1 MIKHKYIAMKAL
13 VFISSLFISVAS
25 IAQIVSSRSNEIDLD
40 FSQENPNTSFAQI
53 KWISPRLEYTNSE
66 EGRVEIKADITSQHA
81 LENVTLYIRKGP
93 EQKPFASRTVYL
105 EDPHSANLDMSMKV
119 FEGETWLVLEAKT
132 INGGITRD
140 IRNIKVGMDAIGDA
154 VMADRKDYAL
164 LFGIDRYDHWSDLVN
179 PVYDVESIGKELEER
194 YGFQVEI
201 VRNAE
206 QNEVMTKLREYA
218 QINYK
223 PQDQL
228 FIFFAGHGQYDDVF
242 GEGFLV
248 AKNSLRNDVSKNSY
262 ISHNRIRSNIN
273 NIPCEHIFLSMD
285 VCFGGTFDPLLA
297 SSRSAA
303 YEEADDRE
311 YLVRKLSKK
320 TRKYLT
326 SGSKEYVSDGVA
338 GGHSPFARGLL
349 EALKSNGG
357 PDRILILNEIN
368 SFMERLKSTPRF
380 GAFGVDENGSDFVF
394 ISR

>member
-1 MIKHKYIAMKAL
+1 MKNFNIFLSILMIFNIQMANG
-13 VFISSLFISVAS
+13 
-25 IAQIVSSRSNEIDLD
+25 QIVSSRSNEIQIAFPDSTL
-40 FSQENPNTSFAQI
+40 NTSYARI
-53 KWISPRLEYTNSE
+53 NWISPRLEYTNLE
-66 EGRVEIKADITSQHA
+66 EGRIEIKAEVTSTNA
-81 LENVTLYIRKGP
+81 LKSVMLNIMRGADKDL
-93 EQKPFASRTVYL
+93 QASRTVYI
-105 EDPHSANLDMSMKV
+105 EDSYKTGIDLSMKM
-119 FEGETWLVLEAKT
+119 FEGETWLEIEAIT
-132 INGGITRD
+132 VNGGISREL
-140 IRNIKVGMDAIGDA
+140 RNIKVGMDAIGDA

-164 LFGIDRYDHWSDLVN
+164 LFGINKYDHWSDLVN
-179 PVYDVESIGKELEER
+179 PVYDVEAIGKELEER

-201 VRNAE
+201 IKDAE
-206 QNEVMTKLREYA
+206 QDAVMTKLREYA

-228 FIFFAGHGQYDDVF
+228 LIFFAGHGQYDDVF

-273 NIPCEHIFLSMD
+273 NIPCSHIFLSMD

-303 YEEADDRE
+303 YEETNDRE

-338 GGHSPFARGLL
+338 GSHSPFARNFL

-357 PDRILILNEIN
+357 EDRILILDEIKAY
-368 SFMERLKSTPRF
+368 MERLKSTPRF
-380 GAFGVDENGSDFVF
+380 GEFGSNENGSDFVF
-394 ISR
+394 ISQ

>member
-1 MIKHKYIAMKAL
+1 MKTSKLILPMIVTMFVL
-13 VFISSLFISVAS
+13 VANG
-25 IAQIVSSRSNEIDLD
+25 QIVSSKSNEITVAFPDSTL
-40 FSQENPNTSFAQI
+40 NTSYAQI
-53 KWISPRLEYTNSE
+53 NWISPRLEYTNLE
-66 EGRVEIKADITSQHA
+66 EGRIEIKAEVTSA
-81 LENVTLYIRKGP
+81 RPLKSVTLYIKRGA
-93 EQKPFASRTVYL
+93 ERSLLASRNIYI
-105 EDPHSANLDMSMKV
+105 EDFNKTPVDLNMKV
-119 FEGETWLVLEAKT
+119 FEGETWLELEAVT
-132 INGGITRD
+132 MSGGVTREF
-140 IRNIKVGMDAIGDA
+140 RNVKVGMDAIGDA

-164 LFGIDRYDHWSDLVN
+164 LFGINKYDHWSDLVN
-179 PVYDVESIGKELEER
+179 PVFDVQSIAKELEER
-194 YGFQVEI
+194 YGFQVE
-201 VRNAE
+201 VVLDAE

-285 VCFGGTFDPLLA
+285 VCFGGTFDPMLA

-303 YEEADDRE
+303 YELTNDRE

-338 GGHSPFARGLL
+338 GAHSPFAKNLL

-357 PDRILILNEIN
+357 EDRILILDEIKGY
-368 SFMERLKSTPRF
+368 MERLKSTPRF
-380 GAFGVDENGSDFVF
+380 GAFGSDENGSDFVF
-394 ISR
+394 IAR

>member
-1 MIKHKYIAMKAL
+1 MKTIIK
-13 VFISSLFISVAS
+13 VLFVLTILPSFG
-25 IAQIVSSRSNEIDLD
+25 QIVSSKSNEIEVG
-40 FSQENPNTSFAQI
+40 FRGENVNAAYAQI
-53 KWISPRLEYTNSE
+53 TWISPRLEYTNLE
-66 EGRVEIKADITSQHA
+66 EGRIDIKADIVSQHA
-81 LENVTLYIRKGP
+81 LETVTLYIKKGVN
-93 EQKPFASRTVYL
+93 KTTFASRTVYI
-105 EDPHSANLDMSMKV
+105 EDPHKANLDISMKV
-119 FEGETWLVLEAKT
+119 FEGETWLEIEAKT
-132 INGGITRD
+132 VNGGVTRD
-140 IRNIKVGMDAIGDA
+140 FRNIKVGMDAIGDA
-154 VMADRKDYAL
+154 VMADRQDYAL
-164 LFGIDRYDHWSDLVN
+164 LFGIDRYDNWSDLVN

-194 YGFQVEI
+194 YGFKVEI

-273 NIPCEHIFLSMD
+273 NIPCEHVFLSMD
-285 VCFGGTFDPLLA
+285 VCFGGTFDPMLA

-303 YEEADDRE
+303 YEETNDRE

-338 GGHSPFARGLL
+338 GGHSPFARGMI

-357 PDRILILNEIN
+357 EDRILILNEIN
-368 SFMERLKSTPRF
+368 TFMERLKSTPRF
-380 GAFGVDENGSDFVF
+380 GSFGTDENGSDFVF
-394 ISR
+394 IAR

>member
-1 MIKHKYIAMKAL
+1 MKL
-13 VFISSLFISVAS
+13 SLSISLFCLATLVNG
-25 IAQIVSSRSNEIDLD
+25 QIVSSRSNEVQLD
-40 FSQENPNTSFAQI
+40 FNSNAISSFAQI
-53 KWISPRLEYTNSE
+53 EWISPRLEYTNSE
-66 EGRVEIKADITSQHA
+66 EKKLEIKANITSVNA
-81 LENVTLYIRKGP
+81 LKSVTLHFK
-93 EQKPFASRTVYL
+93 QKKDDKPVASRTAYI
-105 EDPHSANLDMSMKV
+105 EDEHNTNFDLTLRMLDGDNWIEIV
-119 FEGETWLVLEAKT
+119 AETKSGA
-132 INGGITRD
+132 ITREY
-140 IRNIKVGMDAIGDA
+140 RNIKVGMDAIGDA
-154 VMADRKDYAL
+154 VMADRQDYAL
-164 LFGIDRYDHWSDLVN
+164 LFGINKYDNWSDLVN
-179 PVYDVESIGKELEER
+179 PGYDVEAIGKELEER
-194 YGFQVEI
+194 YGFKVEI
-201 VRNAE
+201 VRDAE
-206 QNEVMTKLREYA
+206 QDQVMTKLREYA

-273 NIPCEHIFLSMD
+273 NIPCEHIFLGMD

-303 YEEADDRE
+303 YEVTNDRE

-338 GGHSPFARGLL
+338 GSHSPFARNLI

-357 PDRILILNEIN
+357 EDRILILDEIK
-368 SFMERLKSTPRF
+368 SYMERLKSTPRF
-380 GAFGVDENGSDFVF
+380 GSFGSDENGSDFVF
-394 ISR
+394 IAR

>member
-1 MIKHKYIAMKAL
+1 MKTTIFTLLLVVAL
-13 VFISSLFISVAS
+13 A
-25 IAQIVSSRSNEIDLD
+25 ATGQIVSSRSNEVQVDLD
-40 FSQENPNTSFAQI
+40 SDLNASFAQI
-53 KWISPRLEYTNSE
+53 EWLSPRLEYTNSE
-66 EGRVEIKADITSQHA
+66 EKKLEIKANITSVNA
-81 LENVTLYIRKGP
+81 LESVTLHFKRKKDGEP
-93 EQKPFASRTVYL
+93 VASRTAYI
-105 EDPHSANLDMSMKV
+105 EDEHKTNFDLTLRMLDGDNWI
-119 FEGETWLVLEAKT
+119 EIIAKT
-132 INGGITRD
+132 KSGSITREY
-140 IRNIKVGMDAIGDA
+140 RNIKVGMDAIGDA
-154 VMADRKDYAL
+154 VMADRQDYAL
-164 LFGIDRYDHWSDLVN
+164 LFGINKYDNWSDLVN
-179 PVYDVESIGKELEER
+179 PVYDVEAIGKELSER
-194 YGFQVEI
+194 YGFKVEI
-201 VRNAE
+201 VLDAE
-206 QNEVMTKLREYA
+206 QDEVMTKLREYA

-273 NIPCEHIFLSMD
+273 NIPCEHIFLGMD

-303 YEEADDRE
+303 YEETNDRE

-338 GGHSPFARGLL
+338 GSHSPFARNLL

-357 PDRILILNEIN
+357 EDRILILGEVNAY
-368 SFMERLKSTPRF
+368 MERLKSTPRF
-380 GAFGVDENGSDFVF
+380 GAFGSDENGSDFVF
-394 ISR
+394 IAR

>member
-1 MIKHKYIAMKAL
+1 MKKLLIILGFLA
-13 VFISSLFISVAS
+13 INSLS
-25 IAQIVSSRSNEIDLD
+25 AQIVSSRTNEIEVAFRGD
-40 FSQENPNTSFAQI
+40 EKTTSYAQI
-53 KWISPRLEYTNSE
+53 KWISPRLEYTNFE
-66 EGRVEIKADITSQHA
+66 EGRIEIKAEVTSQFA
-81 LENVTLYIRKGP
+81 LEKVMLHIKKGP
-93 EQKPFASRTVYL
+93 TKTMFASRTVGID
-105 EDPHSANLDMSMKV
+105 DPNKVNLDMTMKV
-119 FEGETWLVLEAKT
+119 FEGETWLELEVTT
-132 INGGITRD
+132 IDGSITRD
-140 IRNIKVGMDAIGDA
+140 IRNVKVGMDAIGDA

-164 LFGIDRYDHWSDLVN
+164 LFGTNKYDNWSDLVN
-179 PVYDVESIGKELEER
+179 PVFDVESIGKELEER
-194 YGFQVEI
+194 YGFKVEI
-201 VRNAE
+201 IIDPE

-228 FIFFAGHGQYDDVF
+228 LIFFAGHGQYDDVF

-285 VCFGGTFDPLLA
+285 VCFGGTFDPILA
-297 SSRSAA
+297 STRSAA
-303 YEEADDRE
+303 YEDTDDRE

-338 GGHSPFARGLL
+338 GGHSPFARNML

-357 PDRILILNEIN
+357 EDRILILSEITTY
-368 SFMERLKSTPRF
+368 MERLKSTPRF
-380 GAFGVDENGSDFVF
+380 GAFGEDENGSDFVF
-394 ISR
+394 IAR

>member
-1 MIKHKYIAMKAL
+1 MKTLVLMFMLAM
-13 VFISSLFISVAS
+13 S
-25 IAQIVSSRSNEIDLD
+25 INTFGQIVSSKSNEIQLQFTDE
-40 FSQENPNTSFAQI
+40 SKNASFPQI

-66 EGRVEIKADITSQHA
+66 EERIDIKASITSMHK
-81 LENVTLYIRKGP
+81 LESVVLHILKSKN
-93 EQKPFASRTVYL
+93 EQPVASRTVYV
-105 EDPHSANLDMSMKV
+105 EDPFIVNLDMSMKL
-119 FEGETWLVLEAKT
+119 FDGETWLVLEAKT
-132 INGGITRD
+132 VNGGITTEH
-140 IRNIKVGMDAIGDA
+140 RNIKVGMDAIGDA

-164 LFGIDRYDHWSDLVN
+164 LFGINKYDNWNDLVN
-179 PVYDVESIGKELEER
+179 PVFDVQAIGKELEER

-201 VRNAE
+201 VLDSE
-206 QNEVMTKLREYA
+206 QDEVMTKLREYA
-218 QINYK
+218 QINFK

-285 VCFGGTFDPLLA
+285 VCFGGTFDPMLA

-303 YEEADDRE
+303 YELTNDKE

-338 GGHSPFARGLL
+338 GDHSPFARNML

-357 PDRILILNEIN
+357 EDRILILDEIKAY
-368 SFMERLKSTPRF
+368 MERLKSTPRF
-380 GAFGVDENGSDFVF
+380 GSFGSDVNGSDFVF
-394 ISR
+394 IAR

>member
-1 MIKHKYIAMKAL
+1 MKTL
-13 VFISSLFISVAS
+13 VTLLTCFTLLAVN
-25 IAQIVSSRSNEIDLD
+25 AQIVSSKSNEIEIGFLE
-40 FSQENPNTSFAQI
+40 SNANTSFAQI

-66 EGRVEIKADITSQHA
+66 EGRIDIKAEVTSKHV
-81 LENVTLYIRKGP
+81 LESVVLNIKKGA
-93 EQKPFASRTVYL
+93 KKTKFASRTVYV
-105 EDPHSANLDMSMKV
+105 EDPYKVSLDMSMKV
-119 FEGETWLVLEAKT
+119 FEGETWLELEAKT
-132 INGGITRD
+132 IDGGVTRE

-164 LFGIDRYDHWSDLVN
+164 LFGINKYDNWSDLVN
-179 PVYDVESIGKELEER
+179 PIFDVQSIGKELEER

-201 VRNAE
+201 VLDAE

-285 VCFGGTFDPLLA
+285 VCFGGTFDPMLA

-303 YEEADDRE
+303 YEDTDDRE

-338 GGHSPFARGLL
+338 GGHSPFARNML

-357 PDRILILNEIN
+357 EDRILILNEIN
-368 SFMERLKSTPRF
+368 TYMERLKSTPRF
-380 GAFGVDENGSDFVF
+380 GAFGHDENGSDFVF
-394 ISR
+394 IAR

>member
-1 MIKHKYIAMKAL
+1 MKTYIFTLLL
-13 VFISSLFISVAS
+13 VVGFVATG
-25 IAQIVSSRSNEIDLD
+25 QIVSSRSNEVQVDLNSD
-40 FSQENPNTSFAQI
+40 LNASFAQI
-53 KWISPRLEYTNSE
+53 EWISPRLEYTNSE
-66 EGRVEIKADITSQHA
+66 EKKLEIKANITSVNA
-81 LENVTLYIRKGP
+81 LESVTLHFKRKKDGEP
-93 EQKPFASRTVYL
+93 VASRTAYI
-105 EDPHSANLDMSMKV
+105 EDEHKTNFDLTLRMLDGDNWI
-119 FEGETWLVLEAKT
+119 EIIAETKS
-132 INGGITRD
+132 GSITREY
-140 IRNIKVGMDAIGDA
+140 RNIKVGMDAIGDA
-154 VMADRKDYAL
+154 VMADRQDYAL
-164 LFGIDRYDHWSDLVN
+164 LFGINKYDNWSDLVN
-179 PVYDVESIGKELEER
+179 PVYDVEAIGKELSER
-194 YGFQVEI
+194 YGFKVEI
-201 VRNAE
+201 VLDAE
-206 QNEVMTKLREYA
+206 QDEVMTKLREYA

-273 NIPCEHIFLSMD
+273 NIPCEHIFLGMD

-303 YEEADDRE
+303 YEETNDRE

-338 GGHSPFARGLL
+338 GSHSPFARNLI

-357 PDRILILNEIN
+357 EDRILILGEIN
-368 SFMERLKSTPRF
+368 AYMERLKSTPRF
-380 GAFGVDENGSDFVF
+380 GAFGSDENGSDFVF
-394 ISR
+394 IAR

>member
-1 MIKHKYIAMKAL
+1 MKIKNQIL
-13 VFISSLFISVAS
+13 LIVATILS
-25 IAQIVSSRSNEIDLD
+25 GVVNGQIVSSKSNEITVAFPD
-40 FSQENPNTSFAQI
+40 SAVNTSYAQI
-53 KWISPRLEYTNSE
+53 KWISPRLEYTNLE
-66 EGRVEIKADITSQHA
+66 EGRVEIKAEVTSVNA
-81 LENVTLYIRKGP
+81 LESVMLYIKRGP
-93 EQKPFASRTVYL
+93 EKSHLASRTIYI
-105 EDPHSANLDMSMKV
+105 EDFNNTSVDLSMKV
-119 FEGETWLVLEAKT
+119 FKGETWLELVATT
-132 INGGITRD
+132 IDGGVTKD
-140 IRNIKVGMDAIGDA
+140 IRNIKVGMDAIGNA

-164 LFGIDRYDHWSDLVN
+164 LFGINKYDHWSDLVN
-179 PVYDVESIGKELEER
+179 PVYDVQSIAKELEER
-194 YGFQVEI
+194 YGFQVE
-201 VRNAE
+201 VVLDAE

-285 VCFGGTFDPLLA
+285 VCFGGTFDPMLA

-303 YEEADDRE
+303 YEQTNDRE

-338 GGHSPFARGLL
+338 GQHSPFARNMI

-357 PDRILILNEIN
+357 EDRILILNEIKGY
-368 SFMERLKSTPRF
+368 MERLKSTPRF
-380 GAFGVDENGSDFVF
+380 GAFGSDENGSDFVF
-394 ISR
+394 IAR

>member
-1 MIKHKYIAMKAL
+1 MKTFSTTIL
-13 VFISSLFISVAS
+13 LFLTLTSVG
-25 IAQIVSSRSNEIDLD
+25 QIVSSRSNEIEIG
-40 FSQENPNTSFAQI
+40 FQKANANTAFAQI

-66 EGRVEIKADITSQHA
+66 EGRIEIKAEVTSQHA
-81 LENVTLYIRKGP
+81 LEKVTLYIKKGAAR
-93 EQKPFASRTVYL
+93 KPFASRTVYI
-105 EDPHSANLDMSMKV
+105 EDPYSANLDMSMKV
-119 FEGETWLVLEAKT
+119 FEGETWLELEATT
-132 INGGITRD
+132 IDGGITRD
-140 IRNIKVGMDAIGDA
+140 FRNIKVGMDAIGDA

-164 LFGIDRYDHWSDLVN
+164 LFGINKYDHWSDLVN
-179 PVYDVESIGKELEER
+179 PVYDVQSIAKELEER

-201 VRNAE
+201 VLNAE

-228 FIFFAGHGQYDDVF
+228 LIFFAGHGQYDDVF

-285 VCFGGTFDPLLA
+285 VCFGGTFDPILA
-297 SSRSAA
+297 STRSAA
-303 YEEADDRE
+303 YEETDDRE

-326 SGSKEYVSDGVA
+326 SGGKEYVSDGVA
-338 GGHSPFARGLL
+338 GGHSPFARNLL

-357 PDRILILNEIN
+357 EDRILILNEIK
-368 SFMERLKSTPRF
+368 SYMERLKSTPRF
-380 GAFGVDENGSDFVF
+380 GEFGSDENGSDFVF
-394 ISR
+394 IAR

>member
-1 MIKHKYIAMKAL
+1 MKTLIKVLFAL
-13 VFISSLFISVAS
+13 TILPSFG
-25 IAQIVSSRSNEIDLD
+25 QIVSSKSNEIEVG
-40 FSQENPNTSFAQI
+40 FRGENVNAAFAQI
-53 KWISPRLEYTNSE
+53 TWISPRLEYTNLE
-66 EGRVEIKADITSQHA
+66 EGRIEIKADIASQHA
-81 LENVTLYIRKGP
+81 LESVTLHIKKGT
-93 EQKPFASRTVYL
+93 EKTPFASRTVYI
-105 EDPHSANLDMSMKV
+105 EDPHKANLDISMKV
-119 FEGETWLVLEAKT
+119 FEGETWLEIEAIT
-132 INGGITRD
+132 VNGGVTRD
-140 IRNIKVGMDAIGDA
+140 FRNIKVGMDAIGNA

-164 LFGIDRYDHWSDLVN
+164 LFGIDKYDNWSDLVN

-194 YGFQVEI
+194 YGFKVEI

-285 VCFGGTFDPLLA
+285 VCFGGTFDPMLA

-303 YEEADDRE
+303 YEETNDRE

-338 GGHSPFARGLL
+338 GGHSPYARGMI

-357 PDRILILNEIN
+357 EDRILILNEIN
-368 SFMERLKSTPRF
+368 TFMERLKSTPRF
-380 GAFGVDENGSDFVF
+380 GSFGSDENGSDFVF
-394 ISR
+394 IAR

>member
-1 MIKHKYIAMKAL
+1 MNRVNTLMKNLLIVLAL
-13 VFISSLFISVAS
+13 VAIRPVSG
-25 IAQIVSSRSNEIDLD
+25 QIVSSRTNEIEIA
-40 FSQENPNTSFAQI
+40 FRGEEKPTSFAQI
-53 KWISPRLEYTNSE
+53 KWISPRLEYTNFE
-66 EGRVEIKADITSQHA
+66 EGRIEIKAEISSQYA
-81 LENVTLYIRKGP
+81 LESVMLHIKKGP
-93 EQKPFASRTVYL
+93 NKEKFASRNIGVD
-105 EDPHSANLDMSMKV
+105 DPNKVSLDMTMKV
-119 FEGETWLVLEAKT
+119 FEGETWLILEAKT
-132 INGGITRD
+132 IDGSITRD
-140 IRNIKVGMDAIGDA
+140 VRNIKVGLDAIGDA
-154 VMADRKDYAL
+154 VMADRQDYAL
-164 LFGIDRYDHWSDLVN
+164 LFGTNKYDNWSDLVN

-194 YGFQVEI
+194 YGFKVEI
-201 VRNAE
+201 VIDPE

-228 FIFFAGHGQYDDVF
+228 LIFFAGHGQYDDVF

-273 NIPCEHIFLSMD
+273 NIPCEHIFLTMD

-303 YEEADDRE
+303 YEVTDDRE

-338 GGHSPFARGLL
+338 GGHSPFARNML

-357 PDRILILNEIN
+357 EDRILILDEIKAY
-368 SFMERLKSTPRF
+368 MERLKSTPRF
-380 GAFGVDENGSDFVF
+380 GEFGSDENGSDFVF
-394 ISR
+394 IAR

>member
-1 MIKHKYIAMKAL
+1 MTFSAYG
-13 VFISSLFISVAS
+13 
-25 IAQIVSSRSNEIDLD
+25 QIVSSKSNEIQVD
-40 FSQENPNTSFAQI
+40 FSNADQNASFPQI

-66 EGRVEIKADITSQHA
+66 EERIDIKASVTSLHKLKDVVLQIKRG
-81 LENVTLYIRKGP
+81 LYEEP
-93 EQKPFASRTVYL
+93 VASRTVYV
-105 EDPHSANLDMSMKV
+105 EDPYKVSLDMSMKL
-119 FEGETWLVLEAKT
+119 FDGETWLVLEAT
-132 INGGITRD
+132 TENGAVTKEY
-140 IRNIKVGMDAIGDA
+140 RNIKVGMDAIGDA

-164 LFGIDRYDHWSDLVN
+164 LFGINKYDNWNDLVN
-179 PVYDVESIGKELEER
+179 PVFDVQAIGKELEER

-201 VRNAE
+201 VLDSE
-206 QNEVMTKLREYA
+206 QDEVMTKLREYA
-218 QINYK
+218 QINFK

-285 VCFGGTFDPLLA
+285 VCFGGTFDPMLA
-297 SSRSAA
+297 SSRAA
-303 YEEADDRE
+303 DYELSNDKE

-338 GGHSPFARGLL
+338 GDHSPFARNML

-357 PDRILILNEIN
+357 EDRILILDEIKAY
-368 SFMERLKSTPRF
+368 MERLKSTPRF
-380 GAFGVDENGSDFVF
+380 GSFGSDVNGSDFVF
-394 ISR
+394 IAR

>member
-1 MIKHKYIAMKAL
+1 MKTL
-13 VFISSLFISVAS
+13 VIILMLGITYSAIG
-25 IAQIVSSRSNEIDLD
+25 QIVSSRSNEIQLE
-40 FSQENPNTSFAQI
+40 FTEETVNAAFPQI

-66 EGRVEIKADITSQHA
+66 EERIDIKATVTSLHK
-81 LENVTLYIRKGP
+81 LESVVLQIKKGQNEAP
-93 EQKPFASRTVYL
+93 VASRTVYV
-105 EDPHSANLDMSMKV
+105 EDPFNVNLDMSMKL
-119 FEGETWLVLEAKT
+119 FDGDTWLVLEAKT
-132 INGGITRD
+132 VNGGITKEY
-140 IRNIKVGMDAIGDA
+140 RNIKVGMDAIGDA

-164 LFGIDRYDHWSDLVN
+164 LFGINKYDNWNDLVN
-179 PVYDVESIGKELEER
+179 PVFDVQAIGKELEER

-201 VRNAE
+201 VLDSE
-206 QNEVMTKLREYA
+206 QDEVMTKLREYA
-218 QINYK
+218 QINFK

-228 FIFFAGHGQYDDVF
+228 LIFFAGHGQYDDVF

-285 VCFGGTFDPLLA
+285 VCFGGTFDPMLA

-303 YEEADDRE
+303 YELTNDKE

-326 SGSKEYVSDGVA
+326 SGSKEYVSDGIA
-338 GGHSPFARGLL
+338 GDHSPFARNML

-357 PDRILILNEIN
+357 EDRILILDEIKAY
-368 SFMERLKSTPRF
+368 MERLKSTPRF
-380 GAFGVDENGSDFVF
+380 GSFGSDVNGSDFVF
-394 ISR
+394 IAR